1 MNRYTLLNT
10 DQLKLETMRM
20 LDKSKSYLIPSDIL
34 FTSEAG
40 LIRKEWEE
48 RGKLNIWNSILQLQG
63 ENK

>member
-10 DQLKLETMRM
+10 EQLKTETMQM
-20 LDKSKSYLIPSDIL
+20 LDKSKSYLIRSDVL
-34 FTSEAG
+34 FTSEAN

-63 ENK
+63 VI